1 MKHKSIRI
9 ALLGLL
15 AAASLSAYI
24 FLSIAA
30 MSQGERQL
38 KPAAKFGA
46 EEYEDHRERE
56 EASVFLMDLYFLK
69 KVFQAAKQ
77 LIPAT

>member
-30 MSQGERQL
+30 TSQGNGQL

-46 EEYEDHRERE
+46 EEYEDHRDGE
-56 EASVFLMDLYFLK
+56 EAAAFLMDLYFFK
-69 KVFQAAKQ
+69 KVFHAAKQ
-77 LIPAT
+77 LIPAS